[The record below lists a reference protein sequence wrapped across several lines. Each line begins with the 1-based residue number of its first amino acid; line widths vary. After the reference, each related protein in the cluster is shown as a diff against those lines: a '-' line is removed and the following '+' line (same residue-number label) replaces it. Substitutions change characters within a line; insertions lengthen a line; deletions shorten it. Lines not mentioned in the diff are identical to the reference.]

1 MSTINV
7 LNMTGEVVGT
17 VELSDG
23 IFGIEPNEAVVHEVV
38 KNHLANC
45 RQGTQSALTRG
56 EVSGGGK
63 KPWRQKGTGHAR
75 QGSTRAPQ
83 WTHGGIVFAPKP
95 RSYSYVLNKKV
106 KRLAMKSA
114 LSAKA
119 AAGEII
125 VVDSIK
131 LDSIKTKDFRA
142 FLNAVKADGKS
153 LVVTPAKNDIVIKS
167 ARNIPGVEVSMANL
181 INVYDIL
188 KAKNL
193 VLDKE
198 ALAVI
203 EEVFAKWLTFT
214 TSSSGPLSPS
224 VPWLPPARRSTSS
237 KWLPT
242 PARSKSRTPWRRSSA

>member
-1 MSTINV
+1 MSTIKV
-7 LNMTGEVVGT
+7 LNMAGAEVGT
-17 VELSDG
+17 VELKDS
-23 IFGIEPNEAVVHEVV
+23 IFGIEPDESVVHEVV

-45 RQGTQSALTRG
+45 RQGTQSALTRA

-131 LDSIKTKDFRA
+131 MDAIKTKDFRT
-142 FLNAVKADGKS
+142 FLGAVKAEGKA
-153 LVVTPAKNDIVIKS
+153 LVVTPAKDEIIVKS
-167 ARNIPGVEVSMANL
+167 ARNIPGVETAMANL

-193 VLDKE
+193 VIDKE

-203 EEVFAKWLTFT
+203 EEVFA
-214 TSSSGPLSPS
+214 
-224 VPWLPPARRSTSS
+224 
-237 KWLPT
+237 
-242 PARSKSRTPWRRSSA
+242 